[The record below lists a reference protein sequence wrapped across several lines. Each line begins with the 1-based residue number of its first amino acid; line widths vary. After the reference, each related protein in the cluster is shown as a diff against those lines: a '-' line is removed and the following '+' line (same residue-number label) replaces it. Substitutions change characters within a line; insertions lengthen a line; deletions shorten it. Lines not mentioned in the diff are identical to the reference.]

1 MRLSRGRTP
10 VERKEIPL
18 GFRVDNLRWAP
29 DRKTLLAAGQG
40 GAAGQPGT
48 SVIGRI
54 DPQAMTYT
62 EIINQAPGPGMF
74 AATVAVQVGGEFWVG
89 SFRGDRISR
98 YPVGR

>member
-18 GFRVDNLRWAP
+18 GFRVDNVRWAP
-29 DRKTLLAAGQG
+29 DGKTLLVAGQG

-48 SVIGRI
+48 SVIGRV
-54 DPQAMTYT
+54 DPQTMIYT
-62 EIINQAPGPGMF
+62 EIINQPVSPGLY
-74 AATVAVQVGGEFWVG
+74 AATVAVQVGDEFWVG

-98 YPVGR
+98 YPAGR